1 MLILPHPLCVS
12 VLKVAGHHTA
22 KLDPLG
28 INSADLDAETPE
40 ALQLAKYSFGKY
52 SEQWEVLTLP
62 SSLYQENPV
71 LFRALVLIYLL
82 RMGNKKI

>member
-52 SEQWEVLTLP
+52 SEQ
-62 SSLYQENPV
+62 
-71 LFRALVLIYLL
+71 
-82 RMGNKKI
+82 